1 LERKDDVARI
11 AIATDSNSGI
21 TQKEAKELGIFV
33 LPMPFMIDQHTY
45 YEEKDLT
52 KDEYYLKMEAGAA
65 ITTSQPAPEE
75 VTGLWDRLL
84 SEYDEIVY
92 IPMSSGLSSS
102 CQTARLLAQD
112 YEDKVAV
119 VDNQRIS
126 VTQRRSVL
134 DALWLAEEK
143 GMRAAEIKEILLR
156 EKFQSS
162 IYIMLDTLTYLK
174 RGGRIT
180 PAAAALGNI
189 LRLKP
194 VLQIQGEKLDAFAK
208 ARTTS
213 QGKSIMTGAIKSDI
227 AERFGGSN
235 ENVWLYIAHSH
246 NEAGAEAFREELKTE
261 FPGQQIE
268 IHELSLSIS
277 CHLGPGALALA
288 CSRKIS

>member
-1 LERKDDVARI
+1 MAKI

-21 TQKEAKELGIFV
+21 TQKEAGEMGIFV

-45 YEEKDLT
+45 YEERDLT
-52 KDEYYLKMEAGAA
+52 QEDFYEKMAAGAA

-84 SEYDEIVY
+84 ERHDEVVY
-92 IPMSSGLSSS
+92 IPMSSGLSGS

-112 YEDKVAV
+112 YEGKVAV
-119 VDNQRIS
+119 VNNQRIS
-126 VTQRRSVL
+126 VTQRRSVM
-134 DALWLAEEK
+134 DAAYLAEEK
-143 GMRAAEIKEILLR
+143 GMNAAEIKDFLEQD
-156 EKFQSS
+156 KFNSS
-162 IYIMLDTLTYLK
+162 IYVMLDTLTYLK
-174 RGGRIT
+174 KGGRIT

-227 AERFGGSN
+227 AERFGGSS
-235 ENVWLYIAHSH
+235 ENVWLYVAHSYH
-246 NEAGAEAFREELKTE
+246 EEGAKAFREELKKE
-261 FPGQQIE
+261 FPGQPIE
-268 IHELSLSIS
+268 IQKLSLSIG

-288 CSRKIS
+288 CSRKIV